1 VSQGDPP
8 ISNAAISDAA
18 ISTALSPSALSL
30 WELSSAE
37 LLARTASA
45 DPTPGGGSVAAI
57 SGALGLGLVI
67 MALEI
72 SAKRPTEQQAV
83 TGLLLQMQALLAD
96 LKAHPDADVHAFEG
110 YMKALALPKQGE
122 SQRAARKEAIQAA
135 ALAATAA
142 PLACA
147 RDLLAALRLAEQ
159 AVSLSHR
166 HLVSDVGAGGCL
178 LGAAL
183 QATLLNV
190 DINLSSLP
198 AEQGATAQAERQELA
213 AKGRLKAMQIAAL
226 VSDRLAR

>member
-1 VSQGDPP
+1 VSQGDSPV
-8 ISNAAISDAA
+8 S
-18 ISTALSPSALSL
+18 STALSGTQGLSSRSL

-37 LLARTASA
+37 LLSRTASSA
-45 DPTPGGGSVAAI
+45 PTPGGGSVAAI
-57 SGALGLGLVI
+57 SGALGLSLVI

-72 SAKRPTEQQAV
+72 SDQRHKDSHPGDRQQLS
-83 TGLLLQMQALLAD
+83 GLLVQTRALLTD
-96 LKAHPDADVHAFEG
+96 LKAHPDADVSAFG
-110 YMKALALPKQGE
+110 SYMAALALPKQGE